1 MIDLVNKL
9 NSNKNY
15 TYFISE
21 IGLNHNGSVEI
32 TKKLI
37 DVAKKSGSD
46 AVKLQKRDVANLA
59 TEEILNKEDNRF
71 PEFGST
77 YREVREY
84 IEFNKDE
91 YEEIKKYCNEINI
104 DFLCTAFDIPS
115 AKFLMD
121 LEIDYFKIASHSV
134 TNIPLIEFIA
144 ENNIPSILSTG
155 MSEIEDIDLAYEIFK
170 KNKTD
175 LILLHCVSSYPTPEN
190 EMNLNIIET
199 LKKSYND
206 IHIGYSGHEIGHLPT
221 IAAVCKGARV
231 VERHITLDQKMV
243 GFDHSLSI
251 EPNELNEIIKQIR
264 KIEIL
269 MGSFE
274 KRVLE
279 SELLKK
285 NQYNVSMIAKRNIFK
300 DETLTLDDV
309 EFKNPGNGILYKNSD
324 KYLGKKVKSNIGKDE
339 VINPEKIDI

>member
-1 MIDLVNKL
+1 MIDLVYKL
-9 NSNKNY
+9 NNNKNF

-32 TKKLI
+32 AKKLI

-46 AVKLQKRDVANLA
+46 AIKLQKRDVANLA

-71 PEFGST
+71 PDFGST
-77 YREVREY
+77 YREVREH
-84 IEFNKDE
+84 IEFNKEE
-91 YEEIKKYCNEINI
+91 YEEIKKYCSDINI

-115 AKFLMD
+115 AKFLID
-121 LEIDYFKIASHSV
+121 LKIDYFKIASHSV

-144 ENNIPSILSTG
+144 EKNIPSILSTG
-155 MSEIEDIDLAYEIFK
+155 MSEIEDIDFAYEIFK

-190 EMNLNIIET
+190 EMNLNIIDT
-199 LKKSYND
+199 LKKRYED

-221 IAAVCKGARV
+221 ISAVCKGARV
-231 VERHITLDQKMV
+231 IERHITLDQKMV

-251 EPNELNEIIKQIR
+251 EPTELSQIVQQIR
-264 KIEIL
+264 KIEVL
-269 MGSFE
+269 MGSSE
-274 KRVLE
+274 KKVLE

-285 NQYNVSMIAKRNIFK
+285 DQYNVSMIAIRDLFK
-300 DETLTLDDV
+300 DEILNLKDV
-309 EFKNPGNGILYKNSD
+309 EFKNPGNGILYKNAD
-324 KYLGKKVKSNIGKDE
+324 KYFGKKIKSDIKKDE
-339 VINPEKIDI
+339 VISPSKINI